1 MTSLRE
7 ITEDMLSLQQLS
19 EDDCPDMAQ
28 AIQDTMEGI
37 VGSFQ
42 DKAEKVAA
50 VILNI
55 GSNIAEVD
63 NEIERLQARKKTM
76 QNKDSAIKAYLRE
89 NMEAT
94 GITKIECPLFSIALR
109 NGRSMARIDNES
121 ELPDD
126 YVKVK
131 TEITP
136 DKTAILKAL
145 KEGVEIPGAS
155 IDVSKSSVIIK

>member
-19 EDDCPDMAQ
+19 EDDCPDMDQ

-42 DKAEKVAA
+42 DKAEKVAT

-63 NEIERLQARKKTM
+63 NEIKRLQARKKTM

-94 GITKIECPLFSIALR
+94 GITKIECPLFSIALK